1 MAVGGEPGVQS
12 SDGSAL
18 PPFLSQ
24 ICLPRLLE
32 GQNPDGGWG
41 FRAGASSSVE
51 ATSWSLLALV
61 GLRSVPAVETCCQR
75 AMAWMNGG
83 QLADG
88 SWPAYPVQREGCW
101 VTSLAGLA
109 LLVHDAAPERVAK
122 GATWLC
128 SSWPGEGG
136 WWWRLRHRLFAKP
149 GVVKQDFSLRG
160 WSWTPG
166 TSSWVE
172 PTSLALLLLRRLSE
186 DHRPALA
193 LERVR
198 LAEAMLYDRMCPGGG
213 WNCGNPLVY
222 GVPGEPAVSPT
233 VWALLAL
240 NRQSNNNEFQQSLD
254 WLESTCPRLRGPG
267 SLALAHLCLTVCG
280 RPSPQPEMEVL
291 YRTNQ
296 FLGNTVVLAWA
307 AMALGPVRLW
317 FRESAVGKLP
327 S

>member
-1 MAVGGEPGVQS
+1 M
-12 SDGSAL
+12 L
-18 PPFLSQ
+18 
-24 ICLPRLLE
+24 RT
-32 GQNPDGGWG
+32 QNADGGWG

-51 ATSWSLLALV
+51 ATSWSLLGLV
-61 GLRSVPAVETCCQR
+61 GLRSARELDACCQR
-75 AMAWMNGG
+75 ALAWTGKA
-83 QLADG
+83 QLDDG
-88 SWPAYPVQREGCW
+88 SWPAYPGQPHGCW

-109 LLVHDAAPERVAK
+109 LLAHNDEAERVAH

-128 SSWPGEGG
+128 NSWPGEGG

-149 GVVKQDFSLRG
+149 GTVRQDFSLRG

-172 PTSLALLLLRRLSE
+172 PTSLALLLLKGIPEGRR
-186 DHRPALA
+186 PPLA
-193 LERVR
+193 PKRIG
-198 LAEAMLYDRMCPGGG
+198 LAEAMLYDRMCLSGG

-222 GVPGEPAVSPT
+222 GVPGEPAVTPT
-233 VWALLAL
+233 VLAL
-240 NRQSNNNEFQQSLD
+240 MALKSHPERSENRQSLD
-254 WLESTCPRLRGPG
+254 WLESTYPRLQGPG

-280 RPSPQPEMEVL
+280 RPAPEPELDSL

-307 AMALGPVRLW
+307 AMALGPARAW
-317 FRESAVGKLP
+317 FRESLFGARP